1 MDERREWTE
10 RKNKKGKMVFL
21 TILLLIVL
29 AGGGFLAKKHYDL
42 RKDYNYLEQNK
53 DSIVDEEVNQRLEQ
67 VQMAEREIVL
77 EEFREGLGLKGN
89 TLAFLRS
96 QYKDS
101 YLVYQISSK
110 YLFEPILDVP
120 MADYSDGEF
129 VTDEKTKLKSFEVD
143 GKSVTSHVVDVSKYQ
158 GDIDWKAVKS
168 YGIDGAMIRAGIRGY
183 GSGEI
188 VADTNF
194 DTNMKNALAEGLK
207 TGAYFFS
214 EAITVEEAK
223 EEAEFLLN
231 AVKPYKVKLPLVLDL
246 EMIDGDDGRNE
257 KLSKEEMTKVALAF
271 MKEIEDAGY
280 QAMLYGNIRTISEMV
295 DLTQFEDYGLWFA
308 YYSNEIYIPY
318 KVSMWQYASDGK
330 VDGIST
336 DCDVNLMFTQ
346 E

>member
-1 MDERREWTE
+1 MR
-10 RKNKKGKMVFL
+10 
-21 TILLLIVL
+21 
-29 AGGGFLAKKHYDL
+29 
-42 RKDYNYLEQNK
+42 
-53 DSIVDEEVNQRLEQ
+53 
-67 VQMAEREIVL
+67 
-77 EEFREGLGLKGN
+77 
-89 TLAFLRS
+89 
-96 QYKDS
+96 
-101 YLVYQISSK
+101 
-110 YLFEPILDVP
+110 
-120 MADYSDGEF
+120 
-129 VTDEKTKLKSFEVD
+129 
-143 GKSVTSHVVDVSKYQ
+143 
-158 GDIDWKAVKS
+158 
-168 YGIDGAMIRAGIRGY
+168 
-183 GSGEI
+183 
-188 VADTNF
+188 DTNF

-271 MKEIEDAGY
+271 MKEIADAGY

>member
-158 GDIDWKAVKS
+158 GDIDWKAVKN

-183 GSGEI
+183 GSGEDC
-188 VADTNF
+188 ADT
-194 DTNMKNALAEGLK
+194 
-207 TGAYFFS
+207 
-214 EAITVEEAK
+214 
-223 EEAEFLLN
+223 
-231 AVKPYKVKLPLVLDL
+231 KL
-246 EMIDGDDGRNE
+246 
-257 KLSKEEMTKVALAF
+257 
-271 MKEIEDAGY
+271 
-280 QAMLYGNIRTISEMV
+280 
-295 DLTQFEDYGLWFA
+295 
-308 YYSNEIYIPY
+308 
-318 KVSMWQYASDGK
+318 
-330 VDGIST
+330 
-336 DCDVNLMFTQ
+336 
-346 E
+346 

>member
-1 MDERREWTE
+1 MYRW
-10 RKNKKGKMVFL
+10 
-21 TILLLIVL
+21 
-29 AGGGFLAKKHYDL
+29 
-42 RKDYNYLEQNK
+42 Q
-53 DSIVDEEVNQRLEQ
+53 
-67 VQMAEREIVL
+67 
-77 EEFREGLGLKGN
+77 
-89 TLAFLRS
+89 
-96 QYKDS
+96 
-101 YLVYQISSK
+101 
-110 YLFEPILDVP
+110 
-120 MADYSDGEF
+120 F

-158 GDIDWKAVKS
+158 GDIDWKAVKN

-223 EEAEFLLN
+223 
-231 AVKPYKVKLPLVLDL
+231 
-246 EMIDGDDGRNE
+246 
-257 KLSKEEMTKVALAF
+257 
-271 MKEIEDAGY
+271 DAGY

>member
-21 TILLLIVL
+21 TILLIIVL
-29 AGGGFLAKKHYDL
+29 AGGGFLVKEHYDL

-120 MADYSDGEF
+120 MADYSDGKF

-158 GDIDWKAVKS
+158 GDIDWKAVKN

-271 MKEIEDAGY
+271 MKEIADAGY
-280 QAMLYGNIRTISEMV
+280 QAMLYGNIRTSSEMV
-295 DLTQFEDYGLWFA
+295 DLAQFEDYGLWFA